1 MLARKQCTWNFSYT
15 ADETQNGSVTWEN
28 SLAHEIQH
36 TYIYNA
42 AIIPSHLAK
51 RNKHACSYKT
61 FKQMF
66 IALLFIIT
74 KNWRDNKTN
83 AFQPAH
89 IIPKRDTS
97 LRRYYS
103 AMKGNNNTHDDMDGS
118 QTHYVKWKKPDSEG
132 YIRHQKYIS
141 GSPGLGRLEGDRK
154 GPLAGVGIWEEG
166 KCSKIGRDGDCTTLQ
181 MY

>member
-42 AIIPSHLAK
+42 AIIPSHLPK

-74 KNWRDNKTN
+74 KTEETIKQMPFNR
-83 AFQPAH
+83 H
-89 IIPKRDTS
+89 I
-97 LRRYYS
+97 
-103 AMKGNNNTHDDMDGS
+103 
-118 QTHYVKWKKPDSEG
+118 
-132 YIRHQKYIS
+132 
-141 GSPGLGRLEGDRK
+141 
-154 GPLAGVGIWEEG
+154 
-166 KCSKIGRDGDCTTLQ
+166 
-181 MY
+181 